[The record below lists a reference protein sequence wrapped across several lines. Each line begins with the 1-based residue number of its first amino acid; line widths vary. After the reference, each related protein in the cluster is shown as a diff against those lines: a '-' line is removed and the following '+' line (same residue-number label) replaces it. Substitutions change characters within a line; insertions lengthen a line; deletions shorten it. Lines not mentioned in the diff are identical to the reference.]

1 MRASGT
7 SESGGGPGSTSAA
20 VSAPTTSHSAVP
32 AACAIGVLTLIDSG
46 VNEVR
51 GTQAYGT
58 IRARNTGP
66 RTCTITGYPGIKI
79 LQNHQASPTKLA
91 HAAGRQPH
99 TVTLAPDAVASF
111 GFSHA
116 AQGRVAICDQI
127 DGFRVYDP
135 DGSGYRD
142 TDTTYTNCGEADPS
156 LITVGP
162 FEPGSAASIR
172 P

>member
-1 MRASGT
+1 M
-7 SESGGGPGSTSAA
+7 STP
-20 VSAPTTSHSAVP
+20 APVRSAVA
-32 AACAIGVLTLIDSG
+32 AACAIGVLSLVDSG
-46 VNEVR
+46 TNEVQ

-58 IRARNTGP
+58 IRARNTGS

-79 LQNHQASPTKLA
+79 LQNHQASSTKLA
-91 HAAGRQPH
+91 RAAGTLAH
-99 TVTLAPDAVASF
+99 TVTLTPNAVASF

-116 AQGRVAICDQI
+116 AQDRVAICDQI

-162 FEPGSAASIR
+162 FEPGSGASIR